1 MSTYW
6 ARVEVEWLDG
16 RTETFDVGGYARAH
30 EAVQVKDD
38 VLSLF
43 MGNNAYGP
51 ADHLGS
57 FPLTHIRR
65 WQVKPR

>member
-16 RTETFDVGGYARAH
+16 RTETFDVGGYAGER
-30 EAVQVKDD
+30 EAVQVKDGA
-38 VLSLF
+38 LSLY
-43 MGNNAYGP
+43 MGNSAYGP
-51 ADHLGS
+51 PDHLGS

-65 WQVKPR
+65 WWVKPR